1 MKFFLLI
8 AFLLVSFVLSDTMN
22 NDPVPTVPTILPI
35 PFPIPPS
42 PSSPPSPPSPS
53 SPPSS
58 SPSIFPVPS
67 TSPTPDYIPVILN
80 PSNTDFQFVL
90 LTPHNG
96 DYCYPDRPCVVVWDY
111 INLSNQQYFQ
121 LQILDSN
128 SKVVDTVDNL
138 VISQKNYSYYFHNV
152 PTGNYYMIL
161 KFNDSNRSQGQ
172 FFYVSSQKS
181 SAMNNSVS
189 KVLFG
194 ISAILFT
201 WFLI

>member
-8 AFLLVSFVLSDTMN
+8 AFLLLSFVLSDKIII
-22 NDPVPTVPTILPI
+22 NDPVPTILPI
-35 PFPIPPS
+35 PPPS
-42 PSSPPSPPSPS
+42 PSPSPSPSPPSPS
-53 SPPSS
+53 PSPPSS
-58 SPSIFPVPS
+58 SPSVVPVPS
-67 TSPTPDYIPVILN
+67 TSPTPNYIPVILN

-90 LTPHNG
+90 LSPHNG
-96 DYCYPDRPCVVVWDY
+96 DYCYPNQACVVNWDY
-111 INLSNQQYFQ
+111 LNLSNQQYFQ

-128 SKVVDTVDNL
+128 SNVVDTVDNL

-152 PTGNYYMIL
+152 LTGNYYMIL
-161 KFNDSNRSQGQ
+161 KFDDSNRSQGQ

-181 SAMNNSVS
+181 GAMNNSVS

-194 ISAILFT
+194 VSAILFT